1 MSDQVYTFTKS
12 GSLVTIMGDPAPREK
27 LVTVRRVD
35 SGKEM
40 TVSRAALVPYEPEPG
55 GATFDGARLDAHA
68 GRVARDLVTRWH
80 LPADVA
86 VRLAKGLAV
95 TAEAVRVLDA
105 RGITLSELGM
115 EYVARE
121 CFKLAREDD
130 ALPPPA
136 GGGKQGI
143 DSQGNDLPRREP

>member
-12 GSLVTIMGDPAPREK
+12 GNLVTIVGDPDPSEK

-35 SGKEM
+35 KDKEM
-40 TVSRAALVPYEPEPG
+40 LVSRDSLVPYVPEAG
-55 GATFDGARLDAHA
+55 EATFDPVRLDKHTA
-68 GRVARDLVTRWH
+68 RIARDLVTRWH

-86 VRLAKGLAV
+86 VRLAKGLGV
-95 TAEAVRVLDA
+95 TAEAVRVLAA

-121 CFKLAREDD
+121 CFKLAAEDD

-136 GGGKQGI
+136 GGLTK
-143 DSQGNDLPRREP
+143 